1 MRRFVVIP
9 AVLLLF
15 AAVMPAAASAQ
26 SAPDERARFT
36 DEFVEENF
44 CGTGESVQVV
54 ENTVANVW
62 GLEGEDTFKLTFRSK
77 VTLTYGDRTLVEID
91 AGRVDV
97 QRVEGTYP
105 GPRTAFVIETGLRAA
120 LRLPGGGMLTLD
132 HGYLEY
138 LASFDENGDFLGV
151 ETLKEAGGHPVFEE
165 GVFCEIAVEALEIPT
180 S

>member
-1 MRRFVVIP
+1 MRSCGDQPATAPHKNVRAIPSWSDDQCAGLRAWLKDRRGSAYRPEEGLMRRFVVIP

-36 DEFVEENF
+36 DEFVDEDF

-62 GLEGEDTFKLTFRSK
+62 GLEGEDTFKLTFRTRL
-77 VTLTYGDRTLVEID
+77 TLTYGDRTLVEID

-105 GPRTAFVIETGLRAA
+105 
-120 LRLPGGGMLTLD
+120 
-132 HGYLEY
+132 
-138 LASFDENGDFLGV
+138 
-151 ETLKEAGGHPVFEE
+151 
-165 GVFCEIAVEALEIPT
+165 
-180 S
+180 